1 MLSHEEV
8 DEIIRDLLESVG
20 IDSNFC
26 KIIRE
31 LSSARHRLAGST
43 EDDSGQKAKKVI
55 SALAKVQRRLV
66 EETDLR
72 QEQEL
77 ATGIELATGYIAD
90 ADHLASIPSDGY
102 SS

>member
-20 IDSNFC
+20 IESNFC

-55 SALAKVQRRLV
+55 AALAKVQRRLV

-72 QEQEL
+72 QEQEV
-77 ATGIELATGYIAD
+77 ATGIELATEYTED
-90 ADHLASIPSDGY
+90 ADQLEAYPSD